1 MASWFLLWMLCCQ
14 VALWSVGDCSHGD
27 KVADTNPMDRRVLDF
42 LYNVTYDTYHEHA
55 NWTGWGNS
63 SSDPCVDEWYGIT
76 CVYLEEDSVYYVSGI
91 DLPDHLLP
99 ILPDELTEMKHLKLL
114 ILSGNYFQSNL
125 PSGIFAMQS
134 LEYLDISMIEYLNMS
149 LPTHLELPNLKHF
162 IAFSSQLYGYLPV
175 NWNTPNLESLILN
188 DNQFTGQLPYNDI
201 GKMFNLKQLML
212 QNNNLYGN
220 FPVNFGD
227 LHQLTDLS
235 LIQEETSRL
244 CPFFPST
251 WDTMFSLVNVS
262 LCAYGSIPDY
272 VGNNWQQLRM
282 LTIKHGGLY
291 GALPDSL
298 CKLSQLQA
306 LDLSYNKLDGT
317 IPNCVFQM
325 SSLVQLDLS
334 NNMLSGQI
342 SETIGELQKIEN
354 LFLYS
359 NRFNGTLPRSIGEL
373 TTAKT
378 IALDNNYLIGE
389 VPSEFDLLRNN
400 QHNVILYLDNN
411 MLSTIG
417 SGLEYFFKDIS
428 YVGLYGNPLECP
440 LPSYVQNAKCSMCNT
455 GSNHYSC
462 DQCLISDDCGWCSYG
477 PNCVEGT
484 HQGPSSFSCP
494 EDSWSFGTCRN
505 K

>member
-1 MASWFLLWMLCCQ
+1 
-14 VALWSVGDCSHGD
+14 
-27 KVADTNPMDRRVLDF
+27 
-42 LYNVTYDTYHEHA
+42 
-55 NWTGWGNS
+55 
-63 SSDPCVDEWYGIT
+63 
-76 CVYLEEDSVYYVSGI
+76 
-91 DLPDHLLP
+91 
-99 ILPDELTEMKHLKLL
+99 
-114 ILSGNYFQSNL
+114 
-125 PSGIFAMQS
+125 MQS
-134 LEYLDISMIEYLNMS
+134 LEYLDISTNEYLNMS
-149 LPTHLELPNLKHF
+149 LPTGHLELPNLKHF
-162 IAFSSQLYGYLPV
+162 IAFRSQLYGYLPV
-175 NWNTPNLESLILN
+175 SWNTPNLESLILN
-188 DNQFTGQLPYNDI
+188 DNQFIGQLPYIDI

-227 LHQLTDLS
+227 LHQLTDLF
-235 LIQEETSRL
+235 LIQGESSRL

-262 LCAYGSIPDY
+262 LCAYGNIPDY
-272 VGNNWQQLRM
+272 IGNSWQQLRM
-282 LTIKHGGLY
+282 LTMKHGGLY
-291 GALPDSL
+291 GAIPDSL
-298 CKLSQLQA
+298 CKLSQLQT
-306 LDLSYNKLDGT
+306 LDLSYNKLDGS
-317 IPNCVFQM
+317 IPNCVFEM

-342 SETIGELQKIEN
+342 SESIGELRKIEN

-373 TTAKT
+373 TTAMT
-378 IALDNNYLIGE
+378 VALDNNYFIGE
-389 VPSEFDLLRNN
+389 IPSEFDLLQNG

-417 SGLEYFFKDIS
+417 NSLEYFFKDIS
-428 YVGLYGNPLECP
+428 YVGLYRNPLECP

-455 GSNHYSC
+455 GSSHYSC
-462 DQCLISDDCGWCSYG
+462 DQCLSDDCGWCSYG